1 MPPVPSQQASKLDP
15 YKAKIREWLAK
26 DQNCWHKQQHTAK
39 RILDRLRFGDCNKLC
54 VNRIDELFLL
64 D

>member
-1 MPPVPSQQASKLDP
+1 MTVKKKVDKMLS
-15 YKAKIREWLAK
+15 R
-26 DQNCWHKQQHTAK
+26 
-39 RILDRLRFGDCNKLC
+39 DCNKLC